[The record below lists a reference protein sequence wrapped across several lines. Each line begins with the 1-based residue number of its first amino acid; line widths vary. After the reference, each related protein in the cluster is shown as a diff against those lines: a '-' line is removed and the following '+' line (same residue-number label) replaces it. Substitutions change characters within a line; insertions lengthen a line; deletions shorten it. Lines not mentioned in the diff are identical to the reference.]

1 MIGSNAVVRQSLWRV
16 SGSSEEPNYLLNL
29 SIPGNASQPLK
40 WKSVHWADASTE
52 TDHGDSAPVK
62 AWNDSSVMA
71 VHSQEKNF
79 GTMWL
84 LTYSRSMYLWT
95 LQSKFAINRPVLYY
109 WISFLHLKNISF
121 KAWSQYWQWRYC
133 EIIPQCYLSHCGL
146 ISVHSFRIHVIHYN
160 ELSEEGHTWTRSGNS
175 YLSGSWTGKQP
186 VLRLITRQEIPY

>member
-1 MIGSNAVVRQSLWRV
+1 MQLWLIGSNAVVRQSLWRV
-16 SGSSEEPNYLLNL
+16 SGSSEEPSHLLNL

-52 TDHGDSAPVK
+52 SDHGDSAPFK

-95 LQSKFAINRPVLYY
+95 LQSKFAINWPALYQDLFSPSKKHLIQGLESILTVTVL
-109 WISFLHLKNISF
+109 WDNSSML
-121 KAWSQYWQWRYC
+121 SQSLWFIQC
-133 EIIPQCYLSHCGL
+133 ECT
-146 ISVHSFRIHVIHYN
+146 FF
-160 ELSEEGHTWTRSGNS
+160 
-175 YLSGSWTGKQP
+175 
-186 VLRLITRQEIPY
+186 